1 LLIDLVLISA
11 KLRDNNL
18 NIEKVLLRKVTSGS
32 ESAFTELYTIWQPIL
47 SSFIFKITKSK
58 ELTSEVVQDV
68 FLKIWINREALQE
81 VQNFKSFLFVVSKN
95 QAINAFRKSMK
106 ELKLFQQ
113 LEVKLTSEN
122 MELAEDMEHSQL
134 ALVDEAIDRLS
145 PRQKEIYLLHR
156 QSKLTYQ
163 EIADQLGIGRE
174 SVKTHLALAVKSITK
189 YLKSRI
195 ILITLIVEILSKN
208 N

>member
-1 LLIDLVLISA
+1 MLL
-11 KLRDNNL
+11 
-18 NIEKVLLRKVTSGS
+18 EKVASGN
-32 ESAFTELYTIWQPIL
+32 EAAFSELYAIWQPIL

-58 ELTSEVVQDV
+58 EVTAEVVQDV
-68 FLKIWINREALQE
+68 FLKIWVNREALLE
-81 VQNFKSFLFVVSKN
+81 VQNFKAYLFVVSKN

-106 ELKLFQQ
+106 ELRFFQLLEAKLKNESYESVDD
-113 LEVKLTSEN
+113 LEP
-122 MELAEDMEHSQL
+122 SQL

-163 EIADQLGIGRE
+163 EIADQLGIGKE
-174 SVKTHLALAVKSITK
+174 SVKTHLELAVKSITK
-189 YLKSRI
+189 YLKSKI
-195 ILITLIVEILSKN
+195 TLIALIVEIISKN